1 MGGKMEYT
9 ENTAINDKHH
19 PGGVFVPGDVLKDF
33 DVNVLNNETCKMWI
47 TERLH
52 RNEVRCPR
60 CGASLPG
67 RLMYSFWDCKR
78 IKCDK
83 CGKYFTALTG
93 TFLSGCH
100 FSFREIFLLSFLLAL
115 GVPDKQIAA
124 TLKISAENVRLW
136 KAKFKS
142 LENGVLSNAR

>member
-1 MGGKMEYT
+1 MEYT
-9 ENTAINDKHH
+9 ENTAIKNKQHL
-19 PGGVFVPGDVLKDF
+19 GGVFVPGDVLKAF

-47 TERLH
+47 TEKLH
-52 RNEVRCPR
+52 HNEARCPR
-60 CGASLPG
+60 CGASLPE
-67 RLMYSFWDCKR
+67 RQMHSFLDYKR

-100 FSFREIFLLSFLLAL
+100 FSFREIVLLAFLLAL
-115 GVPDKQIAA
+115 RVPDKQIAA

-136 KAKFKS
+136 KEKFKS
-142 LENGVLSNAR
+142 LENGVLSNAG

>member
-1 MGGKMEYT
+1 MEHT
-9 ENTAINDKHH
+9 ENTAINDKRHL
-19 PGGVFVPGDVLKDF
+19 GGVFVPRDVLKAF

-52 RNEVRCPR
+52 HNEAHCPG
-60 CGASLPG
+60 CGAPLPG
-67 RLMYSFWDCKR
+67 RLAHSFWDCKR
-78 IKCDK
+78 IKCGK

-136 KAKFKS
+136 RLKFKE
-142 LENGVLSNAR
+142 LERSKND

>member
-1 MGGKMEYT
+1 MEYT
-9 ENTAINDKHH
+9 ENTAINDKQHL
-19 PGGVFVPGDVLKDF
+19 GGVFVPGDVLKAF
-33 DVNVLNNETCKMWI
+33 DVDILDYEKCKMLI

-52 RNEVRCPR
+52 HNEARCPG
-60 CGASLPG
+60 CGVDVPE
-67 RLMYSFWDCKR
+67 RLMHSFWECKR

-100 FSFREIFLLSFLLAL
+100 FSFREIVLLAFLLAL
-115 GVPDKQIAA
+115 GVPDKQIAV